1 MNDYRHILVAVDFSP
16 DNEQIIRRAKRLAEH
31 SGARLSL
38 IHVVEPVG
46 LAYAG
51 EIPFPENF
59 DLEQHLSEQAELR
72 MEGFRQQNE
81 VPEARYHVEVGS
93 PKHEIIRIAEE
104 QGVDLIVLGS
114 HGRRGLQLLL
124 GATANGVLHMAECD
138 VLAVRVR

>member
-1 MNDYRHILVAVDFSP
+1 MNDYSHILVALDFSP
-16 DNEQIIRRAKRLAEH
+16 DNERIIQRAKQLARQN
-31 SGARLSL
+31 GAKLSL

-59 DLEQHLSEQAELR
+59 DLEQHISEQAELR
-72 MEGFRQQNE
+72 MESFRQRHE
-81 VPEARYHVEVGS
+81 LAEARYFVEIGS
-93 PKHEIIRIAEE
+93 PKHEIIRVAQE
-104 QGVDLIVLGS
+104 QGVDLILLGS